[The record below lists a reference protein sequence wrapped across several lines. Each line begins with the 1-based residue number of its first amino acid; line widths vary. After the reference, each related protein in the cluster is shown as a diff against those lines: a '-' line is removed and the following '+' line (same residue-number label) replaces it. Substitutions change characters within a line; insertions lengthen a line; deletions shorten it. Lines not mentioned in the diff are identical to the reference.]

1 VQNNYRA
8 QLRPLVES
16 GAFVQTAE
24 EARFGYSH
32 VSNGRLNFRMA
43 GIGQVTQRCGK
54 VGRAD
59 D

>member
-1 VQNNYRA
+1 
-8 QLRPLVES
+8 VES